1 MLFFILS
8 LLISLRSWHKTNYS
22 IGCFI
27 LTTKDLNLM
36 FKIQEF
42 KKYISLLGFNLL
54 LLKTE
59 KKHITLNLCK
69 LLISLKK

>member
-1 MLFFILS
+1 
-8 LLISLRSWHKTNYS
+8 
-22 IGCFI
+22 
-27 LTTKDLNLM
+27 M